1 VAPEDKFDRLQQL
14 VEKGKAKGYLAYED
28 LSEGLPAELN
38 NSTEIDHLLAGL
50 DGAGIEILEEPKIE
64 FDQKLAEAEEL
75 LDLDL
80 VPGTGEKVND
90 PVRTY
95 LREMGS
101 VALLTREGETEIAR
115 RIERGQNTVIK
126 ALSRSPLVIQ
136 EILELAEEVQRGS
149 VSARD
154 IVMMADPLM
163 IDEAAEESR
172 KEFLA
177 MAEDV
182 ERHFRKYQQLRQKL
196 IAIPRGLKPKQYRR
210 LQWDTNRLRVRI
222 SQCIRSVRFQGPIL
236 RQFMARIRAAV
247 DDLTPVEREIT
258 RVVRRIETS
267 APRADGVKDLRKEQR
282 GYTQRLQQ
290 IEEQSGATAQ
300 ELRRTLAVIGKAD
313 CEAEAAKRE
322 LIEANLR
329 LVVSI
334 AKRYTNRGLQ
344 FLDLIQEGNIGLMRA
359 VDKFDYRRGYKFST
373 YATWWVR
380 QAITRAIAD
389 QARTIRIP
397 VHMIETINK
406 LIRTSRQLI
415 QELGREPT
423 SEELARRMELPV
435 AKVRKVLR
443 VAQEPISLE
452 TPIGEED
459 ESHLGDFL
467 VDQAGL
473 SPSDAVINL
482 NLREQTAQVLK
493 TLTPREEKIVK
504 MRFGLEDGSEHTL
517 EEVGQNFAVTRERI
531 RQIEAKALR
540 KLRHP
545 SRSHRLRAFL
555 EDGNCNGDH

>member
-1 VAPEDKFDRLQQL
+1 MAPEDKFDRLQQL

-359 VDKFDYRRGYKFST
+359 VD
-373 YATWWVR
+373 
-380 QAITRAIAD
+380 
-389 QARTIRIP
+389 
-397 VHMIETINK
+397 
-406 LIRTSRQLI
+406 
-415 QELGREPT
+415 
-423 SEELARRMELPV
+423 
-435 AKVRKVLR
+435 
-443 VAQEPISLE
+443 
-452 TPIGEED
+452 
-459 ESHLGDFL
+459 
-467 VDQAGL
+467 
-473 SPSDAVINL
+473 
-482 NLREQTAQVLK
+482 
-493 TLTPREEKIVK
+493 
-504 MRFGLEDGSEHTL
+504 
-517 EEVGQNFAVTRERI
+517 
-531 RQIEAKALR
+531 
-540 KLRHP
+540 
-545 SRSHRLRAFL
+545 
-555 EDGNCNGDH
+555 